1 MSDEQLILWVKPGVE
16 LPCRQSPLRFA
27 VRMERG
33 LTSNAWGVSVE
44 ETGDAYIY
52 CRDNM
57 KEQKV
62 SLHRSGKQQI
72 AFNKP
77 LLSAPMESRF
87 MNQWREPEG
96 SPVVPTFTL
105 FFPRWGVGLNAEQRD
120 TYKSIWNKN
129 DILIRGDEASLTVVS
144 FFILDAALPFPEMP
158 SRVPIGVFSLR
169 PGKTLWVIAGREPEG
184 DLKARV
190 KADLAALAALA
201 PSKKVDDLQFLE
213 TPVVC
218 LMGYLSENS
227 QYMMVVPVTYT
238 PPPAASC
245 ASNSLPAGRAG
256 RLRLRHG
263 AFLPGGRPV

>member
-1 MSDEQLILWVKPGVE
+1 MSDEQLIFSVKSGVE

-27 VRMERG
+27 VQMENG
-33 LTSNAWGVSVE
+33 LTSNAWGVRVE

-62 SLHRSGKQQI
+62 SLHRSGKQHI

-77 LLSAPMESRF
+77 LPSAPMESRF

-120 TYKSIWNKN
+120 THKSTWAKN
-129 DILIRGDEASLTVVS
+129 DIFIRGDEACLTVVS
-144 FFILDAALPFPEMP
+144 FVILDAAQTVPEMP
-158 SRVPIGVFSLR
+158 SRVPIGVLSL
-169 PGKTLWVIAGREPEG
+169 GSEKTLWVIAGREPERN
-184 DLKARV
+184 LKAMV
-190 KADLAALAALA
+190 EAALATIAA
-201 PSKKVDDLQFLE
+201 AWKVDDRQFLG
-213 TPVVC
+213 VDMMC
-218 LMGYLSENS
+218 LTGYLSLSENS
-227 QYMMVVPVTYT
+227 HFMVAVPVTYT

-245 ASNSLPAGRAG
+245 ASNS
-256 RLRLRHG
+256 
-263 AFLPGGRPV
+263 